1 MNASAEPVT
10 LAALAAYA
18 KRWNE
23 HPSLRA
29 FGVNI
34 QFPDTT
40 RLRLE
45 VAHVSAQMRGG
56 LGDDAVVNGGVL
68 SALCDLAIG
77 CTAGLI
83 DPESQSATVQLS
95 IRFEQPLRGERIL
108 AEARVD
114 RATRRMIF
122 SSAEIS
128 DASGRV
134 SVRCQGIVT
143 LLVSAGRGS
152 RRHPPPL
159 TSP

>member
-1 MNASAEPVT
+1 MNAPATPVT
-10 LAALAAYA
+10 LAALGAYA

-29 FGVNI
+29 FGVKLE
-34 QFPDTT
+34 FPDTT

-45 VAHVSAQMRGG
+45 VAHVPPNMRGG

-83 DPESQSATVQLS
+83 DPESSSATVQLS

-128 DASGRV
+128 DAAGRV
-134 SVRCQGIVT
+134 SVRCQGILT
-143 LLVSAGRGS
+143 LLSKGAAG
-152 RRHPPPL
+152 PPV
-159 TSP
+159 

>member
-1 MNASAEPVT
+1 MEASAKAVT
-10 LAALAAYA
+10 LAALGVYA

-23 HPSLRA
+23 HRSLRA
-29 FGVNI
+29 FGVQI
-34 QFPDTT
+34 EFPDTT

-45 VAHVSAQMRGG
+45 VAQVSPDMRGG

-83 DPESQSATVQLS
+83 DPESSSATVQLS
-95 IRFEQPLRGERIL
+95 IRFEQPLRGERIV

-128 DASGRV
+128 DAAGRV

-143 LLVSAGRGS
+143 LLERP
-152 RRHPPPL
+152 R
-159 TSP
+159 

>member
-1 MNASAEPVT
+1 MNPPAEPVT
-10 LAALAAYA
+10 LAALGAYA

-23 HPSLRA
+23 HPSLAA
-29 FGVNI
+29 FGVRLD
-34 QFPDTT
+34 FPDAT

-45 VAHVSAQMRGG
+45 VAHVPANMRGG
-56 LGDDAVVNGGVL
+56 LGDDTVVNGGVL

-83 DPESQSATVQLS
+83 DPECNSATVQLS

-128 DASGRV
+128 DAGGRV

-143 LLVSAGRGS
+143 LLERAR
-152 RRHPPPL
+152 
-159 TSP
+159 

>member
-1 MNASAEPVT
+1 MNTRAEPVT

-29 FGVNI
+29 FAVKVE
-34 QFPDTT
+34 FPDTT

-45 VAHVSAQMRGG
+45 VAQVPLHMRGG

-77 CTAGLI
+77 CTAGLM
-83 DPESQSATVQLS
+83 DPGCQSATVQLS
-95 IRFEQPLRGERIL
+95 IRFEQPLRGERVL

-114 RATRRMIF
+114 RATRRLIF

-128 DASGRV
+128 DAAGRV

-143 LLVSAGRGS
+143 LLSKGAGAA
-152 RRHPPPL
+152 PA
-159 TSP
+159 T

>member
-1 MNASAEPVT
+1 MNAPAEPVT
-10 LAALAAYA
+10 LAALGAYA

-29 FGVNI
+29 FGVRI
-34 QFPDTT
+34 DFPDTT

-45 VAHVSAQMRGG
+45 VAHVPRDMRGG

-77 CTAGLI
+77 CTAGLV
-83 DPESQSATVQLS
+83 DPERNSATVQLS

-128 DASGRV
+128 DAAGRV

-143 LLVSAGRGS
+143 LRSKGAAAV
-152 RRHPPPL
+152 PPV
-159 TSP
+159 